1 MFHKHTCIYRPDQSG
16 KKQSR
21 RGTQKKDKIP
31 RLQEMELCEIL
42 EQKCSLDCRGN
53 LGHEQC

>member
-1 MFHKHTCIYRPDQSG
+1 MSQTYMYIQTGQEWKET
-16 KKQSR
+16 KQE
-21 RGTQKKDKIP
+21 GDTKKDKIP